1 MLCSDTGSHEAVRLE
16 HLDTETGEHL
26 NKIIG
31 MIKHL
36 FQGNGRITLTISGGR
51 VSEFE
56 TSMKTPNRRNKKS
69 A

>member
-1 MLCSDTGSHEAVRLE
+1 MQCSDTGSQKAVRLE
-16 HLDTETGEHL
+16 HLDLDTGEHL

-31 MIKHL
+31 MIKQL
-36 FQGNGRITLTISGGR
+36 FHGNGRITLTLSGGN

-56 TSMKTPNRRNKKS
+56 TSMKTPNRRKKS

>member
-1 MLCSDTGSHEAVRLE
+1 MLCSDTGGHQAIRFE
-16 HLDTETGEHL
+16 HIDTDTGEHL

-31 MIKHL
+31 MIKQL
-36 FQGNGRITLTISGGR
+36 FHGNGRITLTLSGGN

-56 TSMKTPNRRNKKS
+56 TSMKTPNRRKKS

>member
-1 MLCSDTGSHEAVRLE
+1 MQCNDTGSQKAVRLE
-16 HLDTETGEHL
+16 HLDIDTGEHL

-31 MIKHL
+31 MIKQL
-36 FQGNGRITLTISGGR
+36 FHGNGRITLTLSGGN

-56 TSMKTPNRRNKKS
+56 TSMKTPNRRKKL